1 MEEKSEPVEESKG
14 VDETKG
20 DNLDAAAPSSNTS
33 TLSTASQCTEKDSPN
48 NSFTVEEH
56 SASEYEIVRRVLY
69 STRENINIVHEI
81 FRQVRY

>member
-1 MEEKSEPVEESKG
+1 M
-14 VDETKG
+14 
-20 DNLDAAAPSSNTS
+20 DNATPSSNTS
-33 TLSTASQCTEKDSPN
+33 TLSTTSLQCTEKDSPN

-81 FRQVRY
+81 FRQVGEKAMSSDCCVHY